1 MFTVPFAPVY
11 DVMPETMRD
20 IARCTDTASVVW
32 SSDPFGTYDPRGG
45 GQSDCADHVVTTS
58 DEEYEA
64 FVTAGDGS
72 LAILSRWAYQ
82 PTTYMPGSGA
92 RKPVV
97 TLVGQRRDLR
107 AQICEAL
114 LAQGIPVRAHGVGW
128 GSGRYLRFPRFL
140 RTLQESAI
148 NLNVGSR
155 RRVYE
160 VTGCGGFLLTTPVEG
175 LEESYVTDEADP
187 ANAEVAL
194 AHDIEQLVEK
204 IRYYLAHEEEREA
217 IAARG
222 HRRARAEHTWSHR
235 LAEVFEKTEW
245 TLPGMAN

>member
-1 MFTVPFAPVY
+1 
-11 DVMPETMRD
+11 
-20 IARCTDTASVVW
+20 
-32 SSDPFGTYDPRGG
+32 
-45 GQSDCADHVVTTS
+45 
-58 DEEYEA
+58 
-64 FVTAGDGS
+64 
-72 LAILSRWAYQ
+72 
-82 PTTYMPGSGA
+82 MPGSGA
-92 RKPVV
+92 RKAVV

-114 LAQGIPVRAHGVGW
+114 LAQGIPVSAHGVGW
-128 GSGRYLRFPRFL
+128 ASRRYLRFPRFL

-155 RRVYE
+155 HRVYE

-175 LEESYVTDEADP
+175 LAESYVTDEADP

-204 IRYYLAHEEEREA
+204 IRYYLTHEEEREA

-222 HRRARAEHTWSHR
+222 HLRAKAEHTWSHR
-235 LAEVFEKTEW
+235 LAEVCEKTEW
-245 TLPGMAN
+245 TLPGMGS